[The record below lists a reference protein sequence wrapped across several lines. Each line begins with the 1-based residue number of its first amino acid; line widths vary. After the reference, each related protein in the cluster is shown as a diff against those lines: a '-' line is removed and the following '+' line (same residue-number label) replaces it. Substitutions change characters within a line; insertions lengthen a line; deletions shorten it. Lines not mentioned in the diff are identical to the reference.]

1 MMVSHEDILGND
13 VVEMQKN
20 KGERWPVA
28 VVWTRLMLSI
38 MLDNRDNRRCMK
50 IQVHS
55 HIQLMHTYKCNTCHL
70 REQVFKKLNTTGLL
84 LFSSLK
90 QRSSSFFSFILPDHF
105 LCFFVLI
112 HSFPAFF
119 TLFIYLCSDVYFTLL
134 ITFLACLCQFYLF
147 LFFIPYSTSCVY
159 L

>member
-1 MMVSHEDILGND
+1 MVSHEDILGND

-28 VVWTRLMLSI
+28 VVRTRLMLSI

-70 REQVFKKLNTTGLL
+70 REQVLKKLNTTGLV

-90 QRSSSFFSFILPDHF
+90 QRSS
-105 LCFFVLI
+105 
-112 HSFPAFF
+112 
-119 TLFIYLCSDVYFTLL
+119 
-134 ITFLACLCQFYLF
+134 
-147 LFFIPYSTSCVY
+147 
-159 L
+159 